1 MYLSEGGD
9 RVIWYW
15 FRYAIWHK
23 QKLWLL
29 EIKAVLLLIAYY
41 NNYCDKPK
49 WCSLETT
56 QSFIYFPLLS
66 LVFLFFCLAKLQLS
80 TSLVS
85 RLQLVL
91 LQNLRVLLLLLLLL
105 LTLSLCLQGTLSSSL
120 VLLVYLFTVCV
131 FRAGKRGFYLLS
143 LWLLWHIVCLT
154 CDSSCSR
161 CSPVL
166 VCSCFIVW

>member
-41 NNYCDKPK
+41 NNYYDKPK

-66 LVFLFFCLAKLQLS
+66 LVFLFFPSLS
-80 TSLVS
+80 CNCH
-85 RLQLVL
+85 RLWFHDCSSFSCKTYEFFFYFFFFWLWVCVCKGL
-91 LQNLRVLLLLLLLL
+91 WVLLLCSLFTYLLYAYFVPANVAFVSFLFDFCGILY
-105 LTLSLCLQGTLSSSL
+105 
-120 VLLVYLFTVCV
+120 VLLATPLAPVALC
-131 FRAGKRGFYLLS
+131 A
-143 LWLLWHIVCLT
+143 CL
-154 CDSSCSR
+154 
-161 CSPVL
+161 
-166 VCSCFIVW
+166 